1 MSPTRLFIYVKVYYN
16 YLSYDIVIYYFNSTR
31 WVLVLHTVFV
41 NLCNATQG
49 ILLSVFIVW
58 CINYKYVNIII
69 IIIVYLKLS
78 SAVNIS
84 IKLKYHSN

>member
-31 WVLVLHTVFV
+31 WVLVLHTDFV

-49 ILLSVFIVW
+49 K
-58 CINYKYVNIII
+58 CISYYLFSLCGVLIINTLI
-69 IIIVYLKLS
+69 
-78 SAVNIS
+78 
-84 IKLKYHSN
+84 